1 MNSYTYF
8 FTLILIFFYIK
19 VSFSN
24 QPVKF
29 DNAAYQLS
37 VPKILDLEDKKLYLK
52 IRSLQIE
59 GNWSEVD
66 KKVKLLKDKILLGH
80 IDYDKL
86 MHPNKYKSSYDELSE
101 WLIKYNDFPIVM
113 QRRVYSLMMKRSSDP
128 KKINNEK
135 NNVVESTS
143 EAPSLD
149 QNIEVS
155 KISRNEAIE
164 NEDRVQ
170 FENSTVIGS
179 ISLVGAS
186 IDDLTFKKYT
196 NTLNGDD
203 NVVLLN
209 PKKVEDGYY
218 IETGWATANKNIN
231 LPNSKTIWTIEGNNK
246 LTPNSPIKLSWTN
259 DQNIKFIKDISI
271 DDQYLFKVNQTIIN
285 NSEKTY
291 NFYPYGQIIRN
302 IAPEIIDFFILH
314 EGLIGVFD
322 DQLVEEDYDDIEEK
336 KFSINADKGWLG
348 ITDKYWITSLIPQ
361 ENRKFRTDF
370 DYKNK
375 FRANFIETSA
385 TEIGANETKSNEI
398 KIIIAAKEVDI
409 IDGYAENLNISKYD
423 LAIDWGWFYFLVKPL
438 FFVIDY
444 FFELT
449 GNFGI
454 AIILITICIRIV
466 FFPLANYSFKSMAKM
481 KVLQPEM
488 TRLKELHKEDKMKLQ
503 QEMMAL
509 YKKEKVNPVSGCL
522 PIFIQIPFFFAI
534 YKVLFVT
541 LEMRH
546 QPFYGWIKDLSERD
560 PTSIFNLFGLIPW
573 DPPSFLLIGVWPC
586 LMGLS
591 MYLQQKLNPTPPDP
605 IQAKIFAFF
614 PLFLTVILA
623 PFPSGLVIYWTINN
637 ILTMAQQ
644 YVIIKRTTVKTAQ

>member
-1 MNSYTYF
+1 MDSKNVIAAISLSAAVIILYGLF
-8 FTLILIFFYIK
+8 FA
-19 VSFSN
+19 
-24 QPVKF
+24 P
-29 DNAAYQLS
+29 
-37 VPKILDLEDKKLYLK
+37 PP
-52 IRSLQIE
+52 
-59 GNWSEVD
+59 
-66 KKVKLLKDKILLGH
+66 
-80 IDYDKL
+80 
-86 MHPNKYKSSYDELSE
+86 PNPD
-101 WLIKYNDFPIVM
+101 
-113 QRRVYSLMMKRSSDP
+113 Q
-128 KKINNEK
+128 INNEK
-135 NNVVESTS
+135 NKIEQSGN

-149 QNIEVS
+149 QNVEVS
-155 KISRNEAIE
+155 KLSREEAIE
-164 NEDRVQ
+164 NEDRIN

-209 PKKVEDGYY
+209 PKKIENGYY
-218 IETGWATANKNIN
+218 VETGWATTNKDIN
-231 LPNSKTIWTIEGNNK
+231 VPNSKSVWKLEDNNK
-246 LTPNSPIKLSWTN
+246 LSPNSPVKISWTN
-259 DQNIKFIKDISI
+259 DQNIKFVKDISI
-271 DDQYLFKVNQTIIN
+271 DDQYLFKVKQTIIN

-302 IAPEIIDFFILH
+302 IAPDVTDFYILH

-336 KFSINADKGWLG
+336 KFSVNADKGWLG

-385 TEIGANETKSNEI
+385 TEVGANETKSNEI
-398 KIIIAAKEVDI
+398 RIIIAAKEVDI

-423 LAIDWGWFYFLVKPL
+423 LAIDWGWFYFIVKPL

-444 FFELT
+444 FFKLT

-466 FFPLANYSFKSMAKM
+466 FFPLANYSFRSMAKM

-534 YKVLFVT
+534 YKMLFVT
-541 LEMRH
+541 IEMRH
-546 QPFYGWIKDLSERD
+546 QPFFGWIKDLSEKD
-560 PTSIFNLFGLIPW
+560 PTSIFNIFGLIPW
-573 DPPSFLLIGVWPC
+573 DPPSFLIIGAWPVA
-586 LMGLS
+586 MGIT
-591 MYLQQKLNPTPPDP
+591 MWLQQKLNPTPPDP
-605 IQAKIFAFF
+605 VQAKIFMFF

-644 YVIIKRTTVKTAQ
+644 YVIMKRTTVKTQ

>member
-1 MNSYTYF
+1 MDSKNVIAAISLSAAVIIIYGLF
-8 FTLILIFFYIK
+8 FA
-19 VSFSN
+19 
-24 QPVKF
+24 P
-29 DNAAYQLS
+29 
-37 VPKILDLEDKKLYLK
+37 P
-52 IRSLQIE
+52 
-59 GNWSEVD
+59 
-66 KKVKLLKDKILLGH
+66 
-80 IDYDKL
+80 
-86 MHPNKYKSSYDELSE
+86 P
-101 WLIKYNDFPIVM
+101 P
-113 QRRVYSLMMKRSSDP
+113 DP

-135 NNVVESTS
+135 NNIVESTS

-149 QNIEVS
+149 QNVEVS

-179 ISLVGAS
+179 ISLVGGS

-203 NVVLLN
+203 NVILLN

-231 LPNSKTIWTIEGNNK
+231 LPNSKTIWTIEGNDK

-302 IAPEIIDFFILH
+302 LAPEIIDFFILH

-385 TEIGANETKSNEI
+385 TEIRANETKSNEI

-438 FFVIDY
+438 FFLIDY
-444 FFELT
+444 FFKLT

>member
-1 MNSYTYF
+1 MDSKNVIAAISLSAAVIIIYGLF
-8 FTLILIFFYIK
+8 FA
-19 VSFSN
+19 
-24 QPVKF
+24 P
-29 DNAAYQLS
+29 
-37 VPKILDLEDKKLYLK
+37 P
-52 IRSLQIE
+52 
-59 GNWSEVD
+59 
-66 KKVKLLKDKILLGH
+66 
-80 IDYDKL
+80 
-86 MHPNKYKSSYDELSE
+86 P
-101 WLIKYNDFPIVM
+101 P
-113 QRRVYSLMMKRSSDP
+113 DP

-135 NNVVESTS
+135 NNTVESTS

-149 QNIEVS
+149 QNVEVS

-302 IAPEIIDFFILH
+302 LAPEIIDFFILH

-438 FFVIDY
+438 FFLIDY
-444 FFELT
+444 FFKLT

>member
-1 MNSYTYF
+1 MDSKNVIAAISLSAAVIILYGLF
-8 FTLILIFFYIK
+8 FA
-19 VSFSN
+19 
-24 QPVKF
+24 P
-29 DNAAYQLS
+29 
-37 VPKILDLEDKKLYLK
+37 PP
-52 IRSLQIE
+52 
-59 GNWSEVD
+59 
-66 KKVKLLKDKILLGH
+66 
-80 IDYDKL
+80 
-86 MHPNKYKSSYDELSE
+86 PNPD
-101 WLIKYNDFPIVM
+101 
-113 QRRVYSLMMKRSSDP
+113 Q
-128 KKINNEK
+128 INNEK
-135 NNVVESTS
+135 NKIEQSGN

-149 QNIEVS
+149 QNVEVS
-155 KISRNEAIE
+155 KLSREEAIE
-164 NEDRVQ
+164 NEDRIN

-209 PKKVEDGYY
+209 PKKIENGYY
-218 IETGWATANKNIN
+218 VETGWATTNKDIN
-231 LPNSKTIWTIEGNNK
+231 VPNSKSVWKLEGNNK
-246 LTPNSPIKLSWTN
+246 LSPNSPVKISWTN
-259 DQNIKFIKDISI
+259 DQNIKFVKDISI
-271 DDQYLFKVNQTIIN
+271 DDQYLFKVKQTIIN

-302 IAPEIIDFFILH
+302 IAPDVTDFYILH

-336 KFSINADKGWLG
+336 KFSVNADKGWLG

-385 TEIGANETKSNEI
+385 TEVGANETKSNEI
-398 KIIIAAKEVDI
+398 RIIIAAKEVDI

-423 LAIDWGWFYFLVKPL
+423 LAIDWGWFYFIVKPL

-444 FFELT
+444 FFKLT

-466 FFPLANYSFKSMAKM
+466 FFPLANYSFRSMAKM

-534 YKVLFVT
+534 YKMLFVT
-541 LEMRH
+541 IEMRH
-546 QPFYGWIKDLSERD
+546 QPFFGWIKDLSEKD
-560 PTSIFNLFGLIPW
+560 PTSIFNIFGLIPW
-573 DPPSFLLIGVWPC
+573 DPPSFLIIGAWPVA
-586 LMGLS
+586 MGIT
-591 MYLQQKLNPTPPDP
+591 MWLQQKLNPTPPDP
-605 IQAKIFAFF
+605 VQAKIFMFF

-644 YVIIKRTTVKTAQ
+644 YVIMKRTTVKTQ